1 MRLIQD
7 RLPKLGHQAVEV
19 EEPPREDEGVVPLRP
34 LARAPVP
41 GELDAVVV
49 GVVEVDR
56 LVGAV
61 VGGAADGQ
69 SRPAGVSR
77 QQPSHGAPGSLGE
90 VVEAGR
96 ACEYLTELNTA
107 CSWRDRQFRSLIEAR
122 VQGEIYELLLG
133 WIDALPQLPDW
144 QACQSG
150 SCGFSGK
157 LGDLGPGSSRRGSG
171 PRGV

>member
-1 MRLIQD
+1 MASLVQQVFQGNSQVTALR
-7 RLPKLGHQAVEV
+7 
-19 EEPPREDEGVVPLRP
+19 VVY
-34 LARAPVP
+34 
-41 GELDAVVV
+41 
-49 GVVEVDR
+49 
-56 LVGAV
+56 
-61 VGGAADGQ
+61 
-69 SRPAGVSR
+69 
-77 QQPSHGAPGSLGE
+77 GE

-171 PRGV
+171 PRGVLPL